1 MKAPQGIRD
10 FLRCPPWA
18 RSRNGRR
25 GGAFLLFA
33 GVLVLLLPAAYGMAG
48 HTLDFGAAWLAAWWF
63 WAGLAVGAQGTLW
76 MQRLTG
82 GRWIGPIAQPLNRL
96 RAATPAVAVL
106 VLPLFLCLPELYPW
120 ARLDWIDP
128 AKETSFRDLWFQP
141 SGFALRTVIYVLL
154 WTLLARL
161 DGAGG
166 RAARRQGYAAVGL
179 MLYAVS
185 ISLAAVDLL
194 MSLTPVWY
202 STAFGLVVLVAQLK
216 QALAAA
222 TCAAARGASPDTR
235 GDLGNLLLM
244 YALTWAYIA
253 FTQFQIIWA
262 ENLPAEISWYLPRLF
277 GLWAYVGLALVVLGL
292 ALPLS
297 VLLSRGFKRN
307 ERCLRG
313 LALLLLVVAAGEVA
327 WWVFP
332 SVPGVGWH
340 AAWMTAP
347 AWLGMGLVLHGT
359 ALCFPTRLPTLPN
372 AQQQEKELRHA

>member
-1 MKAPQGIRD
+1 MKDSRG
-10 FLRCPPWA
+10 FLRLRPWA
-18 RSRNGRR
+18 HPDNGRR
-25 GGAFLLFA
+25 GGVIFLLA
-33 GVLVLLLPAAYGMAG
+33 GAIILLLPGSYGMTG
-48 HTLDFGAAWLAAWWF
+48 HVLDFGAAWLAAWWF
-63 WAGLAVGAQGTLW
+63 WAGLALGAQGTLW

-82 GRWIGPIAQPLNRL
+82 GGWIDPIAQPLNHL
-96 RAATPAVAVL
+96 RAGTPAVGLL
-106 VLPLFLCLPELYPW
+106 VLPLLVCLPELYPW
-120 ARLDWIDP
+120 ARLDWVDP
-128 AKETSFRDLWFQP
+128 AKDTSFRELWFQP
-141 SGFALRTVIYVLL
+141 LGFALRTMIYVLL

-179 MLYAVS
+179 TLYAVT

-222 TCAAARGASPDTR
+222 TYAAARRASADTR

-262 ENLPAEISWYLPRLF
+262 ENLPAEISWYLPRLS
-277 GLWAYVGLALVVLGL
+277 GPWAYIGLALVVSGL
-292 ALPLS
+292 ALPLL

-307 ERCLRG
+307 ARCLRG
-313 LALLLLVVAAGEVA
+313 LAMLLLVVATTEVI

-332 SVPGVGWH
+332 SVPGVDWQ
-340 AAWMTAP
+340 AAWMTVL
-347 AWLGMGLVLHGT
+347 AWSGMGLVLHGT
-359 ALCFPTRLPTLPN
+359 ARCFPTRLPPLPD
-372 AQQQEKELRHA
+372 ARKQEKEPRHA